1 MKKTVILAIALLI
14 IFAGFPN
21 SYAKTYY
28 KTFEIVE
35 IQSDGIV
42 LMDFEGGKL
51 LVEKDPSTINGGLKV
66 GDSVRYNSVRN
77 VLKKNPWQPA
87 KITKMTDRTI
97 TLQLRSG
104 ETVDVNMRAKYSNDF
119 MEGDQVQYKA
129 SKGQIKKSN
138 LPELEEE

>member
-28 KTFEIVE
+28 KTFE
-35 IQSDGIV
+35 
-42 LMDFEGGKL
+42 
-51 LVEKDPSTINGGLKV
+51 
-66 GDSVRYNSVRN
+66 
-77 VLKKNPWQPA
+77 NPWQPA

>member
-51 LVEKDPSTINGGLKV
+51 
-66 GDSVRYNSVRN
+66 
-77 VLKKNPWQPA
+77 NPWQPA